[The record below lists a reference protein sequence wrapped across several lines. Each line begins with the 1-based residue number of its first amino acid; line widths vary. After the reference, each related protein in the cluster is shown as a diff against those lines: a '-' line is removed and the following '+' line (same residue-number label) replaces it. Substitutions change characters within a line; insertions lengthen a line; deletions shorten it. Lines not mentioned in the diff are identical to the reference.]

1 MRKYILLKNES
12 IQHNGRTLYRIQ
24 SVKAFDGVDVG
35 DKGGYV
41 ESEDNLSQ
49 DDDCWL
55 YNEAKSYDS
64 AVVRGNAVMCHN
76 SEACDYAVVEG
87 NVSVRFNVKIGG
99 HSYVADNVTLS
110 GNVYISGNVSI
121 TDEVQIYGDD
131 ITISDGVCISEFATI
146 FENVKL
152 SGSAYING
160 HTNIGGNVKIS
171 GNVTLSGNSFIA
183 DDVNIFGDT
192 IIAAEESMVGDAVIS
207 SNNDYITFLVNDPVM
222 PHYITYTKSNNKW
235 TYRCLFH
242 GSSEELLM
250 YESRF
255 GDYAYKLVKRY
266 IDFVQQLS
274 KL

>member
-12 IQHNGRTLYRIQ
+12 IQHNGHTLYRIQ
-24 SVKAFDGVDVG
+24 SVKSFDGVDVG

-41 ESEDNLSQ
+41 ESESNLSQ
-49 DDDCWL
+49 DDNCWL
-55 YNEAKSYDS
+55 YNDAKSYGN
-64 AVVRGNAVMCHN
+64 AIVRGNAVMCHN
-76 SEACDYAVVEG
+76 SEACDDAVVEG
-87 NVSVRFNVKIGG
+87 NVSVRFNVKIRG
-99 HSYVADNVTLS
+99 HSCVCDNVVLS
-110 GNVYISGNVSI
+110 GNVDISSNVQI
-121 TDEVQIYGDD
+121 TDEVQIYGND
-131 ITISDGVCISEFATI
+131 ITISDGVCISEFAAI

-171 GNVTLSGNSFIA
+171 GKTTIGGNSFIA

-192 IIAAEESMVGDAVIS
+192 IIAAEESIAGNAVIS
-207 SNNDYITFLVNDPVM
+207 SNNDYMTFLINDPTM
-222 PHYITYTKSNNKW
+222 PHYITYTKSNDKW